1 MRFIDPF
8 DFFQVR
14 DPSQVDAAFLQR
26 LRRKMLAEFELSEDG
41 FLDWK
46 GRAISKTE
54 TLNLLDEFEDAEK
67 RRLYVEVRGIRGL
80 ADYLTE
86 NDPKLILKIRLDAFK
101 TLAQKNPGLH
111 AFCSPFV
118 AETFSHQLGAAMEG
132 RQWEVATILL
142 KHVDLMRVEDL
153 DAAFKLAIRHVR
165 ARILVLE
172 DAALME
178 FHELKAFDYA
188 PFILQEFLRVLNV
201 FPSHFQQL
209 RNAYSIAL
217 RKFAVALSEHK
228 KLLADAVKVIEEAVT
243 LLVDPHIL
251 RENRLYLQ
259 HILMKKVLAFEMPP
273 MPNSG
278 QAQGQAGGDREK
290 ERRNRVGQNIFG
302 LIVFAV
308 IIGVFALIRS
318 GGGGSSPHSFDLK
331 VPPFK
336 YTIPEFDFKPSYYV
350 SPRGDM
356 TFYDT
361 LEAHHLKMPDL
372 EGEVRR
378 PQTGENPYANFF
390 GMVPRPG
397 DRTFEAPIRLVNRSR
412 RDMVVFVETSVP
424 SKITN
429 TVYVRSGDVVEGI
442 VMQAGIYDFA
452 VYDGKDWLDSITT
465 YEGIPMGG
473 FKQDVRFVGQRAL
486 RNDPRNGRS
495 GARTKSVIV
504 LEHDAHAIIFSGDS
518 LYMEGSGY

>member
-14 DPSQVDAAFLQR
+14 DPSLVDAAFLQR

-54 TLNLLDEFEDAEK
+54 TLNLLDDLEDAEK
-67 RRLYVEVRGIRGL
+67 RRRYAEVRGIRGL
-80 ADYLTE
+80 VDYLTG

-101 TLAQKNPGLH
+101 TMAQKNPGLH

-153 DAAFKLAIRHVR
+153 DAAFKLGIRHVR

-178 FHELKAFDYA
+178 LHELKAFDYA
-188 PFILQEFLRVLNV
+188 PFILQDFLRVLNI
-201 FPSHFQQL
+201 FPTHFQQL

-228 KLLADAVKVIEEAVT
+228 KLLADAVNVIEEAVT

-278 QAQGQAGGDREK
+278 QAQGQAGNDREK
-290 ERRNRVGQNIFG
+290 ERRNSVGQNIFG
-302 LIVFAV
+302 LILVAV
-308 IIGVFALIRS
+308 IIGILALIRS
-318 GGGGSSPHSFDLK
+318 GGGGSSHNSFDFK

-336 YTIPEFDFKPSYYV
+336 YTIPEFDFKPSYYA
-350 SPRGDM
+350 SNQGDLA
-356 TFYDT
+356 FYDT
-361 LEAHHLKMPDL
+361 LEGHYLKTVAL
-372 EGEVRR
+372 EGKVHR
-378 PQTGENPYANFF
+378 PWTGSNPYAAFF
-390 GMVPRPG
+390 GVVPRPG
-397 DRTFEAPIRLVNRSR
+397 DKTFEAPIRLVNRSR
-412 RDMVVFVETSVP
+412 QDMVVFVESGVP
-424 SKITN
+424 SEIVN
-429 TVYVRSGDVVEGI
+429 TVYVRSGDVAEGI
-442 VMQAGIYDFA
+442 EMEAGIYDFV
-452 VYDGKDWLDSITT
+452 VYDGRDWLDSITT
-465 YEGIPMGG
+465 FNGAPMGG
-473 FKQDVRFVGQRAL
+473 FTRDVQFIGQRAL
-486 RNDPRNGRS
+486 HNDSRHGRNA
-495 GARTKSVIV
+495 ARTKSVFV
-504 LEHDAHAIIFSGDS
+504 LEHEPHAIIFSGDS
-518 LYMEGSGY
+518 LYLEGSGY